1 MTAEAK
7 QKATEQKATEQK
19 VKGNQDSPGNP
30 DNPDAT

>member
-7 QKATEQKATEQK
+7 QKATEQK
-19 VKGNQDSPGNP
+19 VKGNQDSPDNP

>member
-7 QKATEQKATEQK
+7 QKATEQK
-19 VKGNQDSPGNP
+19 VKDNQDSPDNP